1 LVTEFNMEGV
11 IKSMLLL
18 LQGMLSRQKKT
29 LKLVKNFS
37 WITIDLYFAENVKLK
52 LVFMINVSRSLRS
65 AIFVEMDT

>member
-1 LVTEFNMEGV
+1 MEVV

-29 LKLVKNFS
+29 LKLVKNFL

-52 LVFMINVSRSLRS
+52 LIFMINVSRSLRS
-65 AIFVEMDT
+65 AIFVEMDA

>member
-1 LVTEFNMEGV
+1 MEAV

-18 LQGMLSRQKKT
+18 LQGILSRQKKT
-29 LKLVKNFS
+29 LKLVKNFL

-52 LVFMINVSRSLRS
+52 LIFMINISRSLRS